1 MQWLFLCGYV
11 IDYAIMKGSKKGVST
26 IEQSL
31 SMNLSQHLA
40 MTMQLQQAI
49 EILQLSSQDLCAVI
63 EKEYLENPVLEMEY
77 PTGRRE
83 LYEQDGSMDVRALA
97 DYLDGGSKQPAYFTD
112 EDDRQFDAAAP
123 LHMTLEEELL
133 EQVNFTF
140 KENEDERA
148 VATFLVGSLDSRGYL
163 TLPTAEAARAMGC
176 SEAEILRILAVI
188 QSFEPA
194 GVGARD
200 LAECL
205 RLQAERQGIY
215 EGLIAAVIDRHL
227 DEVAAHRIKEIA
239 AAEHVEPAAVQMAV
253 DIVRRLNPKPG
264 AAYGTGA
271 PAYITPDV
279 IIRRGEQG
287 YEVEVE
293 ESDVP
298 QLHISALYRQSDTF
312 DKATQK
318 YIASRLHAASWLINS
333 IEQRRATIRRVVEE
347 IVRRQPAYFEK
358 GPAFLQPMTMKD
370 VADTIGVHESTVSRA
385 VANKY
390 AELPTGI
397 RALRSFF
404 TLRSTRSETG
414 EDVAA
419 AQAKSAI
426 ERLIKGEDPHKPLS
440 DQKLCTLLKAQ
451 GIALSRRTVMKYR
464 EQLGYD
470 SSVKRK
476 RY

>member
-1 MQWLFLCGYV
+1 MT
-11 IDYAIMKGSKKGVST
+11 S

-31 SMNLSQHLA
+31 GMNLSQHLA

-49 EILQLSSQDLCAVI
+49 EILQLSAQELCATI
-63 EKEYLENPVLEMEY
+63 EKEYLENPVLEMDY
-77 PTGRRE
+77 PSGRRE
-83 LYEQDGSMDVRALA
+83 LYEQGGPAHAGVRALA
-97 DYLDGGSKQPAYFTD
+97 DYLDGGGKQPAYFTD
-112 EDDRQFDAAAP
+112 EDERQFDAPAP
-123 LHMTLEEELL
+123 LHATLEEELL

-140 KENEDERA
+140 NENESERA

-163 TLPTAEAARAMGC
+163 TLPVAEVARAMAC
-176 SEAEILRILAVI
+176 SEAEVLRILAVI
-188 QSFEPA
+188 QGFEPA

-205 RLQAERQGIY
+205 RLQAQRQGIY
-215 EGLIAAVIDRHL
+215 DGLVAAIIDRHL
-227 DEVAAHRIKEIA
+227 DAVAAHRLKEIA
-239 AAEHVEPAAVQMAV
+239 AAEHVRPAEVQMAV

-264 AAYGTGA
+264 AAYGA
-271 PAYITPDV
+271 ADSAYITPDV
-279 IIRRGEQG
+279 IIRKGEKG

-293 ESDVP
+293 EAGVP

-318 YIASRLHAASWLINS
+318 YIAGRLRAAAWLINS
-333 IEQRRATIRRVVEE
+333 IEQRRTTIRRVVEE
-347 IVRRQPAYFEK
+347 IVRRQTAYFEK
-358 GPAFLQPMTMKD
+358 GPAFLEPMTMKD

-390 AELPTGI
+390 AELPTGVI
-397 RALRSFF
+397 ALRSFF
-404 TLRSTRSETG
+404 TVRSARTDRG

-419 AQAKSAI
+419 ARAKSAI
-426 ERLIKGEDPHKPLS
+426 ERFIKGEDPKKPLS
-440 DQKLCTLLKAQ
+440 DQKLCTLLKSK
-451 GIALSRRTVMKYR
+451 GIELSRRTVMKYR

>member
-1 MQWLFLCGYV
+1 
-11 IDYAIMKGSKKGVST
+11 MKGSKKAVKSSEKGVST
-26 IEQSL
+26 IEQTL

-49 EILQLSSQDLCAVI
+49 QILQLSAQDLCAVI

-77 PTGRRE
+77 PAGRRE
-83 LYEQDGSMDVRALA
+83 LYEQDGSIDVRALA
-97 DYLDGGSKQPAYFTD
+97 DYLDGGSKQPAYFID
-112 EDDRQFDAAAP
+112 EDDRQFDAPAP

-140 KENEDERA
+140 KDGDRAEAERA

-163 TLPTAEAARAMGC
+163 TLPTVEAARAMGC
-176 SEAEILRILAVI
+176 SEEEVLRILAVI
-188 QSFEPA
+188 QGFDPA

-215 EGLIAAVIDRHL
+215 EGLVAAVIDRHL
-227 DEVAAHRIKEIA
+227 DEVAAHHLKEIA

-279 IIRRGEQG
+279 IIRKAEQG
-287 YEVEVE
+287 YEIEVE

-298 QLHISALYRQSDTF
+298 QLHISALYRQADTF

-318 YIASRLHAASWLINS
+318 YIANRLHAASWLINS

-347 IVRRQPAYFEK
+347 IVRRQAAYIER

-370 VADTIGVHESTVSRA
+370 VADAIGVHESTVSRA

-390 AELPTGI
+390 AELPAGI
-397 RALRSFF
+397 VALRSFF
-404 TLRSTRSETG
+404 TTRSARSETG
-414 EDVAA
+414 EEVAA
-419 AQAKSAI
+419 GQAKSAI
-426 ERLIKGEDPHKPLS
+426 EALIKGEDPKKPLS
-440 DQKLCTLLKAQ
+440 DQKLCTLLKAK
-451 GIALSRRTVMKYR
+451 GIVLSRRTVMKYR

>member
-1 MQWLFLCGYV
+1 
-11 IDYAIMKGSKKGVST
+11 MKT

-31 SMNLSQHLA
+31 CMNLSQHLA

-49 EILQLSSQDLCAVI
+49 EILQLSAQDLCATI

-77 PTGRRE
+77 STGRRE
-83 LYEQDGSMDVRALA
+83 RYAQDGSVNVRALA

-112 EDDRQFDAAAP
+112 EDEHQFDAPTP
-123 LHMTLEEELL
+123 LHATLEEELL

-140 KENEDERA
+140 TENESERA

-176 SEAEILRILAVI
+176 SEAEVLRILAVI

-205 RLQAERQGIY
+205 RLQAQRSGIY
-215 EGLIAAVIDRHL
+215 EGLVAAIIDRHL
-227 DEVAAHRIKEIA
+227 DAVAAHRLKEIA
-239 AAEHVEPAAVQMAV
+239 AAEHVQPADVQMAV

-264 AAYGTGA
+264 AAYGAADST
-271 PAYITPDV
+271 YITPDV
-279 IIRRGEQG
+279 IIRKGEKG

-293 ESDVP
+293 EAGVP
-298 QLHISALYRQSDTF
+298 KLHISALYRQSDTF
-312 DKATQK
+312 DKKTQK
-318 YIASRLHAASWLINS
+318 YIASRLRAAAWLINS
-333 IEQRRATIRRVVEE
+333 IEQRRPTIRRVVEE

-358 GPAFLQPMTMKD
+358 GPASLEPMTMKD

-390 AELPTGI
+390 AELPTGVV
-397 RALRSFF
+397 ALRSLF
-404 TLRSTRSETG
+404 TSRSARTETG

-419 AQAKSAI
+419 AQAKSVI
-426 ERLIKGEDPHKPLS
+426 ESFIKGEDPKKPLS
-440 DQKLCTLLKAQ
+440 DQKLCTLLKER

>member
-1 MQWLFLCGYV
+1 
-11 IDYAIMKGSKKGVST
+11 MKT

-31 SMNLSQHLA
+31 GMNLSQHLA

-49 EILQLSSQDLCAVI
+49 EILQLSAQDLCATI
-63 EKEYLENPVLEMEY
+63 EKEYLENPVLEMDY
-77 PTGRRE
+77 PLGRRE
-83 LYEQDGSMDVRALA
+83 LYEQGGPAHAGVRALA
-97 DYLDGGSKQPAYFTD
+97 DYLDGGGKQPAYFTD
-112 EDDRQFDAAAP
+112 EDERQFDAPTP
-123 LHMTLEEELL
+123 LHATLEEELL

-140 KENEDERA
+140 TENDSERA
-148 VATFLVGSLDSRGYL
+148 VATFLVGSLDGRGYL
-163 TLPTAEAARAMGC
+163 TLPTAEAARAMAC

-205 RLQAERQGIY
+205 RLQAQRQGIY
-215 EGLIAAVIDRHL
+215 EGLVAAVIDRHL
-227 DEVAAHRIKEIA
+227 PAVAAHHLKEIA
-239 AAEHVEPAAVQMAV
+239 AAEHVRPAEVQMAV
-253 DIVRRLNPKPG
+253 DIVRCLNPKPG
-264 AAYGTGA
+264 AAYGA
-271 PAYITPDV
+271 ADSAYITPDV
-279 IIRRGEQG
+279 IIRKSEKG

-293 ESDVP
+293 EAGVP

-318 YIASRLHAASWLINS
+318 YIAGRLRAAAWLINS
-333 IEQRRATIRRVVEE
+333 IEQRRTTIRRVVEE
-347 IVRRQPAYFEK
+347 IVRRQTAYFEK
-358 GPAFLQPMTMKD
+358 GPSFLEPMTMKE

-390 AELPTGI
+390 AELSTGVI
-397 RALRSFF
+397 ALRSFF
-404 TLRSTRSETG
+404 TARSARTDTG

-419 AQAKSAI
+419 AKAKSAI
-426 ERLIKGEDPHKPLS
+426 ERFIKGEDPKKPLS
-440 DQKLCTLLKAQ
+440 DQKLCTLLKAE

>member
-1 MQWLFLCGYV
+1 MQCFFYG
-11 IDYAIMKGSKKGVST
+11 IIGTRKGVSA

-31 SMNLSQHLA
+31 GMNLSQHLA

-49 EILQLSSQDLCAVI
+49 EILQLSAQELCATI

-77 PTGRRE
+77 STGRRE
-83 LYEQDGSMDVRALA
+83 RYEQDGSVNVRALA
-97 DYLDGGSKQPAYFTD
+97 DYLDGGSKQPADFTD
-112 EDDRQFDAAAP
+112 EDERQFDAPTP
-123 LHMTLEEELL
+123 LHATLEEALL

-140 KENEDERA
+140 TENESERA

-163 TLPTAEAARAMGC
+163 TLPTAEAARAMAC
-176 SEAEILRILAVI
+176 SEAEVLRILAVI

-205 RLQAERQGIY
+205 RLQAQRQGIY
-215 EGLIAAVIDRHL
+215 EGLVAAVIDRYL
-227 DEVAAHRIKEIA
+227 DAVAVHRLKEIA
-239 AAEHVEPAAVQMAV
+239 ATEHVRPAEVQMAV

-264 AAYGTGA
+264 AAYGA
-271 PAYITPDV
+271 ADSAYITPDV
-279 IIRRGEQG
+279 IIRKGEKG

-293 ESDVP
+293 EAGVP

-318 YIASRLHAASWLINS
+318 YIAGRLRAAAWLINS
-333 IEQRRATIRRVVEE
+333 IEQRRTTIRRVVEE
-347 IVRRQPAYFEK
+347 IVRRQQDYLER
-358 GPAFLQPMTMKD
+358 GPSFLHPMTMKD
-370 VADTIGVHESTVSRA
+370 VADTLGVHESTVSRA

-390 AELPTGI
+390 AELPTGVI
-397 RALRSFF
+397 ALRSFF
-404 TLRSTRSETG
+404 TARSVKSVAG
-414 EDVAA
+414 EDIAA

-426 ERLIKGEDPHKPLS
+426 EHLIHVEDPRKPLS
-440 DQKLCTLLKAQ
+440 DQKLCTLLKAE

>member
-1 MQWLFLCGYV
+1 
-11 IDYAIMKGSKKGVST
+11 MKT

-31 SMNLSQHLA
+31 CMNLSQHLA

-49 EILQLSSQDLCAVI
+49 EILQLSAQDLCAVI
-63 EKEYLENPVLEMEY
+63 EKEYLENPVLEMDE
-77 PTGRRE
+77 PAARKETGGP
-83 LYEQDGSMDVRALA
+83 DGTMNVRALA

-112 EDDRQFDAAAP
+112 EDEHQFDAPTP
-123 LHMTLEEELL
+123 LHATLEEELL

-140 KENEDERA
+140 TENESERA

-176 SEAEILRILAVI
+176 SEAEVLRILAVI

-205 RLQAERQGIY
+205 RLQAQRSGIY
-215 EGLIAAVIDRHL
+215 EGLVAAIIDRHL
-227 DEVAAHRIKEIA
+227 DAVAAHRLKEIA
-239 AAEHVEPAAVQMAV
+239 AAEHVQPADVQMAV

-264 AAYGTGA
+264 AAYGAADST
-271 PAYITPDV
+271 YITPDV
-279 IIRRGEQG
+279 IIRKGEKG

-293 ESDVP
+293 EAGVP
-298 QLHISALYRQSDTF
+298 KLHISALYRQSDTF
-312 DKATQK
+312 DKKTQK
-318 YIASRLHAASWLINS
+318 YIASRLRAAAWLINS
-333 IEQRRATIRRVVEE
+333 IEQRRTTIRRVVEE

-358 GPAFLQPMTMKD
+358 GPASLEPMTMKD

-390 AELPTGI
+390 AELPTGVV
-397 RALRSFF
+397 ALRSLF
-404 TLRSTRSETG
+404 TSRSARTETG

-419 AQAKSAI
+419 AQAKSVI
-426 ERLIKGEDPHKPLS
+426 ESFIKGEDPKKPLS
-440 DQKLCTLLKAQ
+440 DQKLCTLLKER

>member
-1 MQWLFLCGYV
+1 
-11 IDYAIMKGSKKGVST
+11 MKGYEKGVKT

-31 SMNLSQHLA
+31 GMNLSQHLA

-49 EILQLSSQDLCAVI
+49 EILQLSAQDLCATI
-63 EKEYLENPVLEMEY
+63 EKEYLENPVLEMDY
-77 PTGRRE
+77 PSGRRE
-83 LYEQDGSMDVRALA
+83 LYESDGPAHAGVRALA

-112 EDDRQFDAAAP
+112 EDERQFDAPAP
-123 LHMTLEEELL
+123 LHATLEEELL

-140 KENEDERA
+140 KGEHGAEKERA

-163 TLPTAEAARAMGC
+163 TLPVAEAARAMAC
-176 SEAEILRILAVI
+176 SEAEVLRVLSII
-188 QSFEPA
+188 QGFEPA

-205 RLQAERQGIY
+205 RLQAQRSGIY
-215 EGLIAAVIDRHL
+215 EGLVAAIIDRHL
-227 DEVAAHRIKEIA
+227 DAVAAHRLKEIA
-239 AAEHVEPAAVQMAV
+239 AAEHVQPADVQMAV

-264 AAYGTGA
+264 AAYGAADST
-271 PAYITPDV
+271 YITPDV
-279 IIRRGEQG
+279 IIRKGEKG

-293 ESDVP
+293 EAGVP
-298 QLHISALYRQSDTF
+298 KLHISALYRQSDTF
-312 DKATQK
+312 DKKTQK
-318 YIASRLHAASWLINS
+318 YIASRLRAAARHINS
-333 IEQRRATIRRVVEE
+333 IEQRRTTIRRVVEE
-347 IVRRQPAYFEK
+347 SVRRQPAYFEK
-358 GPAFLQPMTMKD
+358 GPASLEPMTMKD

-390 AELPTGI
+390 AELPTGVV
-397 RALRSFF
+397 ALRSLF
-404 TLRSTRSETG
+404 TSRSARTETG

-419 AQAKSAI
+419 AQAKSVI
-426 ERLIKGEDPHKPLS
+426 ESFIKGEDPKKPLS
-440 DQKLCTLLKAQ
+440 DQKLCTLLKER

>member
-1 MQWLFLCGYV
+1 MQCFFYG
-11 IDYAIMKGSKKGVST
+11 IIGTRKGVSA

-31 SMNLSQHLA
+31 GMNLSQHLA

-49 EILQLSSQDLCAVI
+49 EILQLSAQELCATI

-77 PTGRRE
+77 STGRRE
-83 LYEQDGSMDVRALA
+83 RYEQDGSVNVRALA

-112 EDDRQFDAAAP
+112 EDERQFDAPTP
-123 LHMTLEEELL
+123 LHATLEEALL

-140 KENEDERA
+140 TENESERA

-163 TLPTAEAARAMGC
+163 TLPTAEAARAMAC
-176 SEAEILRILAVI
+176 SEAEVLRILAVI

-205 RLQAERQGIY
+205 RLQAQRQGIY
-215 EGLIAAVIDRHL
+215 EGLVAAVIDRYL
-227 DEVAAHRIKEIA
+227 DAVAVHRLKEIA
-239 AAEHVEPAAVQMAV
+239 ATEHVRPAEVQMAV

-264 AAYGTGA
+264 AAYGA
-271 PAYITPDV
+271 ADSAYITPDV
-279 IIRRGEQG
+279 IIRKGEKG

-293 ESDVP
+293 EAGVP

-318 YIASRLHAASWLINS
+318 YIASRLRAAAWLINS
-333 IEQRRATIRRVVEE
+333 IEQRRTTIRRVVEE
-347 IVRRQPAYFEK
+347 IVRRQQDYLER
-358 GPAFLQPMTMKD
+358 GPSFLHPMTMKD
-370 VADTIGVHESTVSRA
+370 VADTLGVHESTVSRA

-390 AELPTGI
+390 AELPTGVI
-397 RALRSFF
+397 ALRSFF
-404 TLRSTRSETG
+404 TARSVKSVAG
-414 EDVAA
+414 EDIAA

-426 ERLIKGEDPHKPLS
+426 EYLIHGEDPRKPLS
-440 DQKLCTLLKAQ
+440 DQKLCTLLKAE

>member
-1 MQWLFLCGYV
+1 MT
-11 IDYAIMKGSKKGVST
+11 S

-31 SMNLSQHLA
+31 GMNLSQHLA

-49 EILQLSSQDLCAVI
+49 EILQLSAQELCATI
-63 EKEYLENPVLEMEY
+63 EKEYLENPVLEMDY
-77 PTGRRE
+77 PSGRRE
-83 LYEQDGSMDVRALA
+83 LYEQGGPAHAGVRALA
-97 DYLDGGSKQPAYFTD
+97 DYLDGGGKQPAYFTD
-112 EDDRQFDAAAP
+112 EDERQFDAPAP
-123 LHMTLEEELL
+123 LHATLEEELL

-140 KENEDERA
+140 NENESERA

-163 TLPTAEAARAMGC
+163 TLPVAEVARAMAC
-176 SEAEILRILAVI
+176 SEAEVLRILAVI
-188 QSFEPA
+188 QGFEPA

-205 RLQAERQGIY
+205 RLQAQRQGIY
-215 EGLIAAVIDRHL
+215 DGLVAAIIDRHL
-227 DEVAAHRIKEIA
+227 DAVAAHRLKEIA
-239 AAEHVEPAAVQMAV
+239 AAEHVRPAEVQMAV

-264 AAYGTGA
+264 AAYGA
-271 PAYITPDV
+271 ADSAYITPDV
-279 IIRRGEQG
+279 IIRKGEKG

-293 ESDVP
+293 EAGVP

-318 YIASRLHAASWLINS
+318 YIAGRLRAAAWLINS
-333 IEQRRATIRRVVEE
+333 IEQRRTTIRRVVEE
-347 IVRRQPAYFEK
+347 IVRRQTAYFEK
-358 GPAFLQPMTMKD
+358 GPAFLEPMTMKD

-390 AELPTGI
+390 AELPTGVI
-397 RALRSFF
+397 ALRSFF
-404 TLRSTRSETG
+404 TVRSARTDTG

-419 AQAKSAI
+419 ARAKSAI
-426 ERLIKGEDPHKPLS
+426 ERFIKGEDPKKPLS
-440 DQKLCTLLKAQ
+440 DQKLCTLLKSK
-451 GIALSRRTVMKYR
+451 GIELSRRTVMKYR

>member
-1 MQWLFLCGYV
+1 
-11 IDYAIMKGSKKGVST
+11 
-26 IEQSL
+26 
-31 SMNLSQHLA
+31 MNLSQHLA

-49 EILQLSSQDLCAVI
+49 EILQLSAQELCATI
-63 EKEYLENPVLEMEY
+63 EKEYLENPVLEMDY
-77 PTGRRE
+77 PSVRRE
-83 LYEQDGSMDVRALA
+83 LYEQGGPAHAGVRALA
-97 DYLDGGSKQPAYFTD
+97 DYLDGGGKQPAYFTD
-112 EDDRQFDAAAP
+112 EDERQFDAPAP
-123 LHMTLEEELL
+123 LHATLEEELL

-140 KENEDERA
+140 NENESERA

-163 TLPTAEAARAMGC
+163 TLPVAEVARAMAC
-176 SEAEILRILAVI
+176 SEAEVLRILAVI
-188 QSFEPA
+188 QGFEPA

-205 RLQAERQGIY
+205 RLQAQRQGIY
-215 EGLIAAVIDRHL
+215 DGLVAAIIDRHL
-227 DEVAAHRIKEIA
+227 DAVAAHRLKEIA
-239 AAEHVEPAAVQMAV
+239 AAEHVRPAEVQMAV

-264 AAYGTGA
+264 AAYGA
-271 PAYITPDV
+271 ADSAYITPDV
-279 IIRRGEQG
+279 IIRKGEKG

-293 ESDVP
+293 EAGVP

-318 YIASRLHAASWLINS
+318 YIAGRLRAAAWLINS
-333 IEQRRATIRRVVEE
+333 IEQRRTTIRRVVEE
-347 IVRRQPAYFEK
+347 IVRRQTAYFEK
-358 GPAFLQPMTMKD
+358 GPAFLEPMTMKD

-390 AELPTGI
+390 AELPTGVI
-397 RALRSFF
+397 ALRSFF
-404 TLRSTRSETG
+404 TVRSARTDTG

-419 AQAKSAI
+419 ARAKSAI
-426 ERLIKGEDPHKPLS
+426 ERFIKGEDPKKPLS
-440 DQKLCTLLKAQ
+440 DQKLCTLLKSK
-451 GIALSRRTVMKYR
+451 GIELSRRTVMKYR

>member
-1 MQWLFLCGYV
+1 
-11 IDYAIMKGSKKGVST
+11 MKGYEKGVKT

-31 SMNLSQHLA
+31 GMNLSQHLA

-49 EILQLSSQDLCAVI
+49 EILQLSAQDLCAVI

-83 LYEQDGSMDVRALA
+83 LYESDGPAHAGVRALA
-97 DYLDGGSKQPAYFTD
+97 DYLDGGSKQPAYFID
-112 EDDRQFDAAAP
+112 EDDHQFDAAAP

-140 KENEDERA
+140 KESENERA

-163 TLPTAEAARAMGC
+163 TLPTAEAARTMGC
-176 SEAEILRILAVI
+176 SEAEVLRILAVI
-188 QSFEPA
+188 QGFEPA

-205 RLQAERQGIY
+205 RLQAQRQGIY
-215 EGLIAAVIDRHL
+215 DGLVAAIIDRHL
-227 DEVAAHRIKEIA
+227 DAVAAHRLKEIA
-239 AAEHVEPAAVQMAV
+239 AAEHVRPAEVQMAV

-264 AAYGTGA
+264 SAYGA
-271 PAYITPDV
+271 ADSAYITPDV
-279 IIRRGEQG
+279 IIRKGEKG

-293 ESDVP
+293 EAGVP

-318 YIASRLHAASWLINS
+318 YIAGRLRAAAWLINS
-333 IEQRRATIRRVVEE
+333 IEQRRTTIRRVVEE

-358 GPAFLQPMTMKD
+358 GPASLEPMTMKD

-390 AELPTGI
+390 AELPTGVV
-397 RALRSFF
+397 ALRSLF
-404 TLRSTRSETG
+404 TSRSARTETG

-419 AQAKSAI
+419 AQAKSVI
-426 ERLIKGEDPHKPLS
+426 ESFIKGEDPKKPLS
-440 DQKLCTLLKAQ
+440 DQKLCTLLKER

>member
-1 MQWLFLCGYV
+1 
-11 IDYAIMKGSKKGVST
+11 
-26 IEQSL
+26 
-31 SMNLSQHLA
+31 MNLSQHLA

-49 EILQLSSQDLCAVI
+49 EILQLSAQDLCATI

-77 PTGRRE
+77 STGRRE
-83 LYEQDGSMDVRALA
+83 RYEQDGSVNVRALA

-112 EDDRQFDAAAP
+112 EDERQFDAPTP
-123 LHMTLEEELL
+123 LHATLEEALL

-140 KENEDERA
+140 TENESERA

-163 TLPTAEAARAMGC
+163 TLPTAEAARAMAC
-176 SEAEILRILAVI
+176 SEAEVLRILAVI

-205 RLQAERQGIY
+205 RLQAQRQGIY
-215 EGLIAAVIDRHL
+215 EGLVAAVIDRYL
-227 DEVAAHRIKEIA
+227 DAVAVHRLKEIA
-239 AAEHVEPAAVQMAV
+239 ATEHVRPAEVQMAV

-264 AAYGTGA
+264 AAYGA
-271 PAYITPDV
+271 ADSAYITPDV
-279 IIRRGEQG
+279 IIRKGEKG

-293 ESDVP
+293 EAGVP

-318 YIASRLHAASWLINS
+318 YIASRLRAAAWLINS
-333 IEQRRATIRRVVEE
+333 IEQRRTTIRRVVEE
-347 IVRRQPAYFEK
+347 IVRRQQDYLER
-358 GPAFLQPMTMKD
+358 GPSFLHPMTMKD
-370 VADTIGVHESTVSRA
+370 VADTLGVHESTVSRA

-390 AELPTGI
+390 AELPTGVI
-397 RALRSFF
+397 ALRSFF
-404 TLRSTRSETG
+404 TARSVKSVAG
-414 EDVAA
+414 EDIAA

-426 ERLIKGEDPHKPLS
+426 EHLIHGEDPRKPLS
-440 DQKLCTLLKAQ
+440 DQKLCTLLKAE

>member
-1 MQWLFLCGYV
+1 MT
-11 IDYAIMKGSKKGVST
+11 S

-31 SMNLSQHLA
+31 GMNLSQHLA

-49 EILQLSSQDLCAVI
+49 EILQLSAQELCATI

-77 PTGRRE
+77 STGRRE
-83 LYEQDGSMDVRALA
+83 RYEQDGSVNVRALA
-97 DYLDGGSKQPAYFTD
+97 DYLGGGGKQPAYFTD
-112 EDDRQFDAAAP
+112 EDERQFDAPAP
-123 LHMTLEEELL
+123 LHATLEEELL

-140 KENEDERA
+140 NENESERA

-163 TLPTAEAARAMGC
+163 TLPVAEVARAMAC
-176 SEAEILRILAVI
+176 SEAEVLRILAVI
-188 QSFEPA
+188 QGFEPA

-205 RLQAERQGIY
+205 RLQAQRQGIY
-215 EGLIAAVIDRHL
+215 DGLVAAIIDRHL
-227 DEVAAHRIKEIA
+227 DAVAAHRLKEIA
-239 AAEHVEPAAVQMAV
+239 AAEHVRPAEVQMAV

-264 AAYGTGA
+264 AAYGA
-271 PAYITPDV
+271 ADSAYITPDV
-279 IIRRGEQG
+279 IIRKGEKG

-293 ESDVP
+293 EAGVP

-318 YIASRLHAASWLINS
+318 YIAGRLRAAAWLINS
-333 IEQRRATIRRVVEE
+333 IEQRRTTIRRVVEE
-347 IVRRQPAYFEK
+347 IVRRQTAYFEK
-358 GPAFLQPMTMKD
+358 GPAFLEPMTMKE

-390 AELPTGI
+390 AELPTGVI
-397 RALRSFF
+397 ALRSFF
-404 TLRSTRSETG
+404 TARSARTDTG

-419 AQAKSAI
+419 ARAKSAI
-426 ERLIKGEDPHKPLS
+426 ERFIKGEDPKKPLS
-440 DQKLCTLLKAQ
+440 DQKLCTLLKAE

>member
-1 MQWLFLCGYV
+1 MT
-11 IDYAIMKGSKKGVST
+11 S

-31 SMNLSQHLA
+31 GMNLSQHLA

-49 EILQLSSQDLCAVI
+49 EILQLSAQELCATI
-63 EKEYLENPVLEMEY
+63 EKEYLENPVLEMDY
-77 PTGRRE
+77 PSGRRE
-83 LYEQDGSMDVRALA
+83 LYEQGGPAHAGVRALA
-97 DYLDGGSKQPAYFTD
+97 DYLDGGGKQPAYFTD
-112 EDDRQFDAAAP
+112 EDERQFDAPAP
-123 LHMTLEEELL
+123 LHATLEEELL

-140 KENEDERA
+140 NENESERA

-163 TLPTAEAARAMGC
+163 TLPVAEVARAMAC
-176 SEAEILRILAVI
+176 SEAEVLRILAVI
-188 QSFEPA
+188 QGFEPA

-205 RLQAERQGIY
+205 RLQAQRQGIY
-215 EGLIAAVIDRHL
+215 DGLVAAIIDRHL
-227 DEVAAHRIKEIA
+227 DAVAAHRLKEIA
-239 AAEHVEPAAVQMAV
+239 AAEHVRPAEVQMAV

-264 AAYGTGA
+264 AAYGA
-271 PAYITPDV
+271 ADSAYITPDV
-279 IIRRGEQG
+279 INRKGEKG

-293 ESDVP
+293 EAGVP

-318 YIASRLHAASWLINS
+318 YIAGRLRAAAWLINS
-333 IEQRRATIRRVVEE
+333 IEQRRTTIRRVVEE
-347 IVRRQPAYFEK
+347 IVRRQTAYFEK
-358 GPAFLQPMTMKD
+358 GPAFLEPMTMKD

-390 AELPTGI
+390 AELPTGVI
-397 RALRSFF
+397 ALRSFF
-404 TLRSTRSETG
+404 TVRSARTDTG

-419 AQAKSAI
+419 ARAKSAI
-426 ERLIKGEDPHKPLS
+426 ERFIKGEDPKKPLS
-440 DQKLCTLLKAQ
+440 DQKLCTLLKSK
-451 GIALSRRTVMKYR
+451 GIELSRRTVMKYR

>member
-1 MQWLFLCGYV
+1 
-11 IDYAIMKGSKKGVST
+11 MKT

-31 SMNLSQHLA
+31 GMNLSQHLA

-49 EILQLSSQDLCAVI
+49 EILQLSAQDLCATI

-77 PTGRRE
+77 STGRRE
-83 LYEQDGSMDVRALA
+83 RYAQDGSVNVRALA

-112 EDDRQFDAAAP
+112 EDEHQFDAPTP
-123 LHMTLEEELL
+123 LHATLEEELL

-140 KENEDERA
+140 TENESERA

-176 SEAEILRILAVI
+176 SEAEVLRILAVI

-205 RLQAERQGIY
+205 RLQAQRSGIY
-215 EGLIAAVIDRHL
+215 EGLVAAIIDRHL
-227 DEVAAHRIKEIA
+227 DAVAAHRLKEIA
-239 AAEHVEPAAVQMAV
+239 AAEHVQPADVQMAV

-264 AAYGTGA
+264 AAYGAADST
-271 PAYITPDV
+271 YITPDV
-279 IIRRGEQG
+279 IIRKGEKG

-293 ESDVP
+293 EAGVP
-298 QLHISALYRQSDTF
+298 KLHISALYRQSDTF
-312 DKATQK
+312 DKKTQK
-318 YIASRLHAASWLINS
+318 YIASRLRAAAWLINS
-333 IEQRRATIRRVVEE
+333 IEQRRTTIRRVVEE

-358 GPAFLQPMTMKD
+358 GPASLEPMTMKD

-390 AELPTGI
+390 AELPTGVV
-397 RALRSFF
+397 ALRSLF
-404 TLRSTRSETG
+404 TSRSARTETG

-419 AQAKSAI
+419 AQAKSVI
-426 ERLIKGEDPHKPLS
+426 ESFIKGEDPKKPLS
-440 DQKLCTLLKAQ
+440 DQKLCTLLKER

>member
-1 MQWLFLCGYV
+1 
-11 IDYAIMKGSKKGVST
+11 
-26 IEQSL
+26 
-31 SMNLSQHLA
+31 MNLSQHLA

-49 EILQLSSQDLCAVI
+49 EILQLSAQDLCATI

-77 PTGRRE
+77 STGRRE
-83 LYEQDGSMDVRALA
+83 RYEQDGSVNVRALA

-112 EDDRQFDAAAP
+112 EDERQFDAPTP
-123 LHMTLEEELL
+123 LHATLEEALL

-140 KENEDERA
+140 TENESERA

-163 TLPTAEAARAMGC
+163 TLPTAEAARAMAC
-176 SEAEILRILAVI
+176 SEAEVLRILAVI

-205 RLQAERQGIY
+205 RLQAQRQGIY
-215 EGLIAAVIDRHL
+215 EGLVAAVIDRYL
-227 DEVAAHRIKEIA
+227 DAVAVHRLKEIA
-239 AAEHVEPAAVQMAV
+239 ATEHVRPAEVQMAV

-264 AAYGTGA
+264 AAYGA
-271 PAYITPDV
+271 ADSAYITPDV
-279 IIRRGEQG
+279 IIRKGEKG

-293 ESDVP
+293 EAGVP

-318 YIASRLHAASWLINS
+318 YIAGRLRAAAWLINS
-333 IEQRRATIRRVVEE
+333 IEQRRTTIRRVVEE
-347 IVRRQPAYFEK
+347 IVRRQQDYLER
-358 GPAFLQPMTMKD
+358 GPSFLHPMTMKD
-370 VADTIGVHESTVSRA
+370 VADTLGVHESTVSRA

-390 AELPTGI
+390 AELPTGVI
-397 RALRSFF
+397 ALRSFF
-404 TLRSTRSETG
+404 TARSVKSVAG
-414 EDVAA
+414 EDIAA

-426 ERLIKGEDPHKPLS
+426 EHLIHGEDPRKPLS
-440 DQKLCTLLKAQ
+440 DQKLCTLLKAE

>member
-1 MQWLFLCGYV
+1 MQCFFYG
-11 IDYAIMKGSKKGVST
+11 IIGTRKGVSA

-31 SMNLSQHLA
+31 GMNLSQHLA

-49 EILQLSSQDLCAVI
+49 EILQLSAQDLCATI

-77 PTGRRE
+77 STGRRE
-83 LYEQDGSMDVRALA
+83 RYEQDGSVNVRALA

-112 EDDRQFDAAAP
+112 EDERQFDAPTP
-123 LHMTLEEELL
+123 LHATLEEALL

-140 KENEDERA
+140 TENESERA

-163 TLPTAEAARAMGC
+163 TLPTAEAARAMAC
-176 SEAEILRILAVI
+176 SEAEVLRILAVI

-205 RLQAERQGIY
+205 RLQAQRQGIY
-215 EGLIAAVIDRHL
+215 EGLVAAVIDRYL
-227 DEVAAHRIKEIA
+227 DAVAVHRLKEIA
-239 AAEHVEPAAVQMAV
+239 ATEHVRPAEVQMAV

-264 AAYGTGA
+264 AAYGA
-271 PAYITPDV
+271 ADSAYITPDV
-279 IIRRGEQG
+279 IIRKGEKG

-293 ESDVP
+293 EAGVP

-318 YIASRLHAASWLINS
+318 YIAGRLRAAAWLINS
-333 IEQRRATIRRVVEE
+333 IEQRRTTIRRVVEE
-347 IVRRQPAYFEK
+347 IVRRQQDYLER
-358 GPAFLQPMTMKD
+358 GPSFLHPMTMKD
-370 VADTIGVHESTVSRA
+370 VADTLGVHESTVSRA

-390 AELPTGI
+390 AELPTGVI
-397 RALRSFF
+397 ALRSFF
-404 TLRSTRSETG
+404 TARSVKSVAG
-414 EDVAA
+414 EDIAA

-426 ERLIKGEDPHKPLS
+426 EHLIHVEDPRKPLS
-440 DQKLCTLLKAQ
+440 DQKLCTLLKAE

>member
-1 MQWLFLCGYV
+1 
-11 IDYAIMKGSKKGVST
+11 MKN

-31 SMNLSQHLA
+31 GMNLSQHLA

-49 EILQLSSQDLCAVI
+49 EILQLSAQDLCATI

-77 PTGRRE
+77 STGRRE
-83 LYEQDGSMDVRALA
+83 RYEQDGSVNARALA

-112 EDDRQFDAAAP
+112 EDERQFDAPTP
-123 LHMTLEEELL
+123 LHATLEEELL

-140 KENEDERA
+140 TENESERA

-163 TLPTAEAARAMGC
+163 TLPVAEVARAMAC
-176 SEAEILRILAVI
+176 SEAEVLRILAVI

-205 RLQAERQGIY
+205 RLQAQRQGIY
-215 EGLIAAVIDRHL
+215 EGLVAAVIDRYL
-227 DEVAAHRIKEIA
+227 DAVAVHRLKEIA
-239 AAEHVEPAAVQMAV
+239 AAEHVSPAEVQMAV

-264 AAYGTGA
+264 AAYGA
-271 PAYITPDV
+271 ADSAYITPDV
-279 IIRRGEQG
+279 IIRKGEKG

-293 ESDVP
+293 EAGVP

-318 YIASRLHAASWLINS
+318 YIAGRLRAAAWLINS
-333 IEQRRATIRRVVEE
+333 IEQRRTTIRRVVEE
-347 IVRRQPAYFEK
+347 IVRRQQDYLER
-358 GPAFLQPMTMKD
+358 GPSFLRPMTMKD
-370 VADTIGVHESTVSRA
+370 VADTLGVHESTVSRA

-390 AELPTGI
+390 AELPTGVI
-397 RALRSFF
+397 ALRSFF
-404 TLRSTRSETG
+404 TARSVKSAAG
-414 EDVAA
+414 EDIAA

-426 ERLIKGEDPHKPLS
+426 ERLIHGEDPRKPLS
-440 DQKLCTLLKAQ
+440 DQKLCTLLKAE

>member
-1 MQWLFLCGYV
+1 
-11 IDYAIMKGSKKGVST
+11 MKT

-31 SMNLSQHLA
+31 CMNLSQHLA

-49 EILQLSSQDLCAVI
+49 EILQLSAQDLCATI

-77 PTGRRE
+77 STGRRE
-83 LYEQDGSMDVRALA
+83 RYAQDGSVNVRALA

-112 EDDRQFDAAAP
+112 EDEHQFDAPTP
-123 LHMTLEEELL
+123 LHATLEEELL

-140 KENEDERA
+140 TENESERA

-176 SEAEILRILAVI
+176 SEAEVLRILAVI

-205 RLQAERQGIY
+205 RLQAQRSGIY
-215 EGLIAAVIDRHL
+215 EGLVAAIIDRHL
-227 DEVAAHRIKEIA
+227 DAVAAHRLKEIA
-239 AAEHVEPAAVQMAV
+239 AAEHVQPADVQMAV

-264 AAYGTGA
+264 AAYGAADST
-271 PAYITPDV
+271 YITPDV
-279 IIRRGEQG
+279 IIRKGEKG

-293 ESDVP
+293 EAGVP
-298 QLHISALYRQSDTF
+298 KLHISALYRQSDTF
-312 DKATQK
+312 DKKTQK
-318 YIASRLHAASWLINS
+318 YIASRLRAAAWLINS
-333 IEQRRATIRRVVEE
+333 IEQRRTTIRRVVEE

-358 GPAFLQPMTMKD
+358 GPASLEPMTMKD

-390 AELPTGI
+390 AELPTGVV
-397 RALRSFF
+397 ALRSLF
-404 TLRSTRSETG
+404 TSRSARTETG

-419 AQAKSAI
+419 AQVKSVI
-426 ERLIKGEDPHKPLS
+426 ESFIKGEDPKKPLS
-440 DQKLCTLLKAQ
+440 DQKLCTLLKER

>member
-1 MQWLFLCGYV
+1 
-11 IDYAIMKGSKKGVST
+11 MKGYEKGVKT

-31 SMNLSQHLA
+31 GMNLSQHLA

-49 EILQLSSQDLCAVI
+49 EILQLSAQDLCATI
-63 EKEYLENPVLEMEY
+63 EKEYLENPVLEMDY
-77 PTGRRE
+77 PSGRRE
-83 LYEQDGSMDVRALA
+83 LYESDGPAHAGVRALA

-112 EDDRQFDAAAP
+112 EDERQFDAPAP
-123 LHMTLEEELL
+123 LHATLEEELL

-140 KENEDERA
+140 KGEHGAEKERA

-163 TLPTAEAARAMGC
+163 TLPVAEVARAMAC
-176 SEAEILRILAVI
+176 SEAEVLRVLAVI
-188 QSFEPA
+188 QGFEPA
-194 GVGARD
+194 GGGGRD
-200 LAECL
+200 LGVSPRPDA
-205 RLQAERQGIY
+205 QGHGILA
-215 EGLIAAVIDRHL
+215 GLVAAIIDRHL
-227 DEVAAHRIKEIA
+227 DAVAAHRLKEIA
-239 AAEHVEPAAVQMAV
+239 AAEHVRPAEVQMAV

-264 AAYGTGA
+264 SAYGA
-271 PAYITPDV
+271 ADSAYITPDV
-279 IIRRGEQG
+279 IIRKGEKG

-293 ESDVP
+293 EAGVP

-318 YIASRLHAASWLINS
+318 YIAGRLRAAAWLINS
-333 IEQRRATIRRVVEE
+333 IEQRRTTIRRVVEE

-358 GPAFLQPMTMKD
+358 GPASLEPMTMKD

-390 AELPTGI
+390 AELPTGVV
-397 RALRSFF
+397 ALRSLF
-404 TLRSTRSETG
+404 TSRSARTETG

-419 AQAKSAI
+419 AQAKSVI
-426 ERLIKGEDPHKPLS
+426 ESFIKGEDPKKPLS
-440 DQKLCTLLKAQ
+440 DQKLCTLLKER

>member
-1 MQWLFLCGYV
+1 
-11 IDYAIMKGSKKGVST
+11 MKGYEKGVKT

-31 SMNLSQHLA
+31 GMNLSQHLA

-49 EILQLSSQDLCAVI
+49 EILQLSAQDLCATI
-63 EKEYLENPVLEMEY
+63 EKEYLENPVLEMDY
-77 PTGRRE
+77 PSGRRE
-83 LYEQDGSMDVRALA
+83 LYESDGPAHAGVRALA

-112 EDDRQFDAAAP
+112 EDERQFDAPAP
-123 LHMTLEEELL
+123 LHATLEEELL

-140 KENEDERA
+140 KGEHGAEKERA

-163 TLPTAEAARAMGC
+163 TLPVAEAARAMAC
-176 SEAEILRILAVI
+176 SEAEVLRVLSII
-188 QSFEPA
+188 QGFEPA

-205 RLQAERQGIY
+205 RLQAQRSGIY
-215 EGLIAAVIDRHL
+215 EGLVAAIIDRHL
-227 DEVAAHRIKEIA
+227 DAVAAHRLKEIA
-239 AAEHVEPAAVQMAV
+239 VAEHVQPADVQMAV

-264 AAYGTGA
+264 AAYGAADST
-271 PAYITPDV
+271 YITPDV
-279 IIRRGEQG
+279 IIRKGEKG

-293 ESDVP
+293 EAGVP
-298 QLHISALYRQSDTF
+298 KLHISALYRQSDTF
-312 DKATQK
+312 DKKTQK
-318 YIASRLHAASWLINS
+318 YIASRLRAAAWLINS
-333 IEQRRATIRRVVEE
+333 IEQRRTTIRRVVEE

-358 GPAFLQPMTMKD
+358 GPASLEPMTMKD

-390 AELPTGI
+390 AELPTGVV
-397 RALRSFF
+397 ALRSLF
-404 TLRSTRSETG
+404 TSRSARTETG

-419 AQAKSAI
+419 AQAKSVI
-426 ERLIKGEDPHKPLS
+426 ESFIKGEDPKKPLS
-440 DQKLCTLLKAQ
+440 DQKLCTLLKER

>member
-1 MQWLFLCGYV
+1 MT
-11 IDYAIMKGSKKGVST
+11 S

-31 SMNLSQHLA
+31 GMNLSQHLA

-49 EILQLSSQDLCAVI
+49 EILQLSAQELCATI
-63 EKEYLENPVLEMEY
+63 EKEYLENPVLEMDY
-77 PTGRRE
+77 PSGRRE
-83 LYEQDGSMDVRALA
+83 LYEQGGPAHAGVRALA
-97 DYLDGGSKQPAYFTD
+97 DYLDGGGKQPAYFTD
-112 EDDRQFDAAAP
+112 EDERQFDAPAP
-123 LHMTLEEELL
+123 LHATLEEELL

-140 KENEDERA
+140 NENESERA

-163 TLPTAEAARAMGC
+163 TLPVAEVARAMAC
-176 SEAEILRILAVI
+176 SEAEVLRILAVI
-188 QSFEPA
+188 QGFEPA

-205 RLQAERQGIY
+205 RLQAQRQGIY
-215 EGLIAAVIDRHL
+215 DGLVAAIIDRHL
-227 DEVAAHRIKEIA
+227 DAVAAHRLKEIA
-239 AAEHVEPAAVQMAV
+239 AAEHVRPAEVQMAV

-264 AAYGTGA
+264 SAYGA
-271 PAYITPDV
+271 ADSAYITPDV
-279 IIRRGEQG
+279 IIRKGEKG

-293 ESDVP
+293 EAGVP

-318 YIASRLHAASWLINS
+318 YIAGRLRAAAWLINS
-333 IEQRRATIRRVVEE
+333 IEQRRTTIRRVVEE
-347 IVRRQPAYFEK
+347 IVRRQTAYFEK
-358 GPAFLQPMTMKD
+358 GPAFLEPMTMKD

-390 AELPTGI
+390 AELPTGVI
-397 RALRSFF
+397 ALRSLF
-404 TLRSTRSETG
+404 TARSARTETG

-419 AQAKSAI
+419 ARAKSAI
-426 ERLIKGEDPHKPLS
+426 ERFIKGEDPKKPLS
-440 DQKLCTLLKAQ
+440 DQKLCTLLKAE

>member
-1 MQWLFLCGYV
+1 
-11 IDYAIMKGSKKGVST
+11 MKGYEKGVKT

-31 SMNLSQHLA
+31 GMNLSQHLA

-49 EILQLSSQDLCAVI
+49 EILQLSAQDLCATI
-63 EKEYLENPVLEMEY
+63 EKEYLENPVLEMDY
-77 PTGRRE
+77 PSGRRE
-83 LYEQDGSMDVRALA
+83 LYESDGPAHAGVRALA

-112 EDDRQFDAAAP
+112 EDERQFDAPAP
-123 LHMTLEEELL
+123 LHATLEEELL

-140 KENEDERA
+140 KGEHGAEKERA

-163 TLPTAEAARAMGC
+163 TLPVAEAARAMAC
-176 SEAEILRILAVI
+176 SEAEVLRVLSII
-188 QSFEPA
+188 QGFEPA

-205 RLQAERQGIY
+205 RLQAQRSGIY
-215 EGLIAAVIDRHL
+215 EGLVAAIIDRYL
-227 DEVAAHRIKEIA
+227 DAVAAHRLKEIA
-239 AAEHVEPAAVQMAV
+239 AAEHVQPADVQMAV

-264 AAYGTGA
+264 AAYGAADST
-271 PAYITPDV
+271 YITPDV
-279 IIRRGEQG
+279 IIRKGEKG

-293 ESDVP
+293 EAGVP
-298 QLHISALYRQSDTF
+298 KLHISALYRQSDTF
-312 DKATQK
+312 DKKTQK
-318 YIASRLHAASWLINS
+318 YIASRLRAAAWLINS
-333 IEQRRATIRRVVEE
+333 IEQRRTTIRRVVEE

-358 GPAFLQPMTMKD
+358 GPASLEPMTMKD

-390 AELPTGI
+390 AELPTGVV
-397 RALRSFF
+397 ALRSLF
-404 TLRSTRSETG
+404 TSRSARTETG

-419 AQAKSAI
+419 AQAKSVI
-426 ERLIKGEDPHKPLS
+426 ESFIKGEDPKKPLS
-440 DQKLCTLLKAQ
+440 DQKLCTLLKER

>member
-1 MQWLFLCGYV
+1 
-11 IDYAIMKGSKKGVST
+11 MKGYEKGVKT

-31 SMNLSQHLA
+31 GMNLSQHLA

-49 EILQLSSQDLCAVI
+49 EILQLSAQDLCATI
-63 EKEYLENPVLEMEY
+63 EKEYLENPVLEMDY
-77 PTGRRE
+77 PSGRRE
-83 LYEQDGSMDVRALA
+83 LYESDGPAHAGVRALA

-112 EDDRQFDAAAP
+112 EDERQFDAPAP
-123 LHMTLEEELL
+123 LHATLEEELL

-140 KENEDERA
+140 KGEHGAEKERA

-163 TLPTAEAARAMGC
+163 TLPVAEAARAMAC
-176 SEAEILRILAVI
+176 SEAEVLRVLSII
-188 QSFEPA
+188 QGFEPA

-205 RLQAERQGIY
+205 RLQAQRSGIY
-215 EGLIAAVIDRHL
+215 EGLVAAIIDRHL
-227 DEVAAHRIKEIA
+227 DAVAAHRLKEIA
-239 AAEHVEPAAVQMAV
+239 AAEHVQPADVQMAV

-264 AAYGTGA
+264 AAYGAADST
-271 PAYITPDV
+271 YITPDV
-279 IIRRGEQG
+279 IIRKGEKG

-293 ESDVP
+293 EAGVP
-298 QLHISALYRQSDTF
+298 KLHISALYRQSDTF
-312 DKATQK
+312 DKKTQK
-318 YIASRLHAASWLINS
+318 YIASRLRAAAWLINS
-333 IEQRRATIRRVVEE
+333 IEQRRTTIRRVVEE

-358 GPAFLQPMTMKD
+358 GPASLEPMTMKD

-390 AELPTGI
+390 AELPKGVV
-397 RALRSFF
+397 ALRSLF
-404 TLRSTRSETG
+404 TSRSARTETG

-419 AQAKSAI
+419 AQAKSVI
-426 ERLIKGEDPHKPLS
+426 ESFIKGEDPKKPLS
-440 DQKLCTLLKAQ
+440 DQKLCTLLKER